1 MRSGGDQPIRPGFV
15 PSWVDLATVFGW
27 APSLPVV
34 QQTWSSPSLQK
45 RRHCHSHCLHRWMV
59 WALQMAETEKACKNI
74 TFQKMAE
81 SRHQYHQFLDQ
92 RLHTHQLQ
100 VLKTITCSNSPK
112 TFSSRSGSSRNLPL
126 FLTYQ
131 GHILHQ
137 GMEQAA
143 ALLPCTSWGLSQSLG
158 VTGRI
163 MRECFCWMLFCWIL
177 QCFELLVLGISW
189 KWWSS

>member
-81 SRHQYHQFLDQ
+81 SRHQYHQ

-112 TFSSRSGSSRNLPL
+112 TFLSRSGSSRNLPL
-126 FLTYQ
+126 FTIPDLPRSHSPSRN
-131 GHILHQ
+131 GAS
-137 GMEQAA
+137 GGAA
-143 ALLPCTSWGLSQSLG
+143 PVYLMGSVSKPGGDW
-158 VTGRI
+158 
-163 MRECFCWMLFCWIL
+163 
-177 QCFELLVLGISW
+177 
-189 KWWSS
+189 